1 MVVVQP
7 PPVYQ
12 QPRFVPQT
20 AVEALDDPF
29 LPRRPL
35 GQSDEEHGRVHGRHA
50 GPVDETRLN
59 QSLILLL
66 KREALAQRINDQ
78 AHAAQH
84 ANAPAKQMALH

>member
-1 MVVVQP
+1 M
-7 PPVYQ
+7 
-12 QPRFVPQT
+12 
-20 AVEALDDPF
+20 
-29 LPRRPL
+29 
-35 GQSDEEHGRVHGRHA
+35 HGRHA